1 MAWRATS
8 PLPKEIGYHWVRY
21 PNPRESWRPKT
32 GSSGLYSPSSAALQ
46 KFHTPANKVFWFYL
60 ISFTLFNRSQPVVES
75 KFSKVSRQLRTVPI
89 KNFKTVLS
97 DSTLDSDLH
106 FKLGID
112 FFQQVENVKTPSFAA
127 KEKNCS
133 VLPVFL
139 TRQKTWRHTFRPEE
153 KLPGV
158 RISSSV

>member
-1 MAWRATS
+1 MTTLILRPPSSLSTIWHGG
-8 PLPKEIGYHWVRY
+8 PHPFPKVIGYLWVRY

-32 GSSGLYSPSSAALQ
+32 GSSGLYSPSSAALH

-89 KNFKTVLS
+89 KKFKTVLS

-106 FKLGID
+106 FK
-112 FFQQVENVKTPSFAA
+112 FAR
-127 KEKNCS
+127 NRLFPTS
-133 VLPVFL
+133 
-139 TRQKTWRHTFRPEE
+139 
-153 KLPGV
+153 
-158 RISSSV
+158 